1 MWPQIVQLSKLPSLS
16 KQTEDV
22 ASRRI
27 KAEKKE
33 KLTHTRSNNI
43 MFQMNFIFFSLVS
56 AFSFTQTRFSS
67 NWKLKIKKIS
77 SVSDA
82 IFWRRF
88 VLEDLCSNSQILLH
102 FWVSIK
108 IVAMSSVYS
117 MHRPGFWR
125 VPKFKTKE
133 PLPTQKKKVHFYDE
147 FVSVF
152 FFEEIIFRFCYTW
165 SEKWQVDK
173 PAHWLRQLSFR
184 ERRFISKSMTF
195 ALKKPQRSVKFP
207 STAL

>member
-1 MWPQIVQLSKLPSLS
+1 
-16 KQTEDV
+16 
-22 ASRRI
+22 
-27 KAEKKE
+27 
-33 KLTHTRSNNI
+33 
-43 MFQMNFIFFSLVS
+43 MNFIFFSLVS

-133 PLPTQKKKVHFYDE
+133 PQPTQKKKVHFYDE

-152 FFEEIIFRFCYTW
+152 WRNYFSILLHVKWKVTGWQASTLTAPVFIQRMSIYFKVVDFCFEKNLNGRW
-165 SEKWQVDK
+165 NSLQ
-173 PAHWLRQLSFR
+173 LRSNSF
-184 ERRFISKSMTF
+184 
-195 ALKKPQRSVKFP
+195 QG
-207 STAL
+207 

>member
-1 MWPQIVQLSKLPSLS
+1 
-16 KQTEDV
+16 
-22 ASRRI
+22 
-27 KAEKKE
+27 
-33 KLTHTRSNNI
+33 

-88 VLEDLCSNSQILLH
+88 VLEDLCSNLQILLH
-102 FWVSIK
+102 FSAPIK

-133 PLPTQKKKVHFYDE
+133 PQPTQKKKVHFYDE

-152 FFEEIIFRFCYTW
+152 FFEEIIFFLNLLHVKWKVTGWQASTLTAPLFIQKTSIHFKVDDFCFEKISTVGEISFNCALIRF
-165 SEKWQVDK
+165 KDK
-173 PAHWLRQLSFR
+173 FNVLTRSRWIFSNSNAQLATMRTNQSDR
-184 ERRFISKSMTF
+184 G
-195 ALKKPQRSVKFP
+195 
-207 STAL
+207 

>member
-1 MWPQIVQLSKLPSLS
+1 
-16 KQTEDV
+16 
-22 ASRRI
+22 
-27 KAEKKE
+27 
-33 KLTHTRSNNI
+33 
-43 MFQMNFIFFSLVS
+43 MNFIFFSLVS

-133 PLPTQKKKVHFYDE
+133 PQPTQKKKVHFYDE

-152 FFEEIIFRFCYTW
+152 WKNYFSILLHVKWKVTGWQASTLTAPVFIQRMSIYFKVVDFCFEKKTSTVGEIPFNCALIRFKDKFNVLTRSRWIFTN
-165 SEKWQVDK
+165 SN
-173 PAHWLRQLSFR
+173 AQLATMWTNQSD
-184 ERRFISKSMTF
+184 
-195 ALKKPQRSVKFP
+195 RS
-207 STAL
+207 